1 MTIKLVGSTNGST
14 SLDAPASTTGGADLS
29 FTLPNATTG
38 GIVRTTTTPGAILQ
52 VVSTA
57 KTDAWSESVAASATS
72 SVITG
77 LTVQITPSSTS
88 NKVLILCHISGT
100 CSSSVWQNWSLT
112 RGGARVDAATGDQHG
127 SNRKRNTVGGLPYTN
142 TEIMNNYFFNFLDSP
157 SSTDVQTYGVVF
169 TNGAGATNTTAYVN
183 QGTSSDSASRG
194 SYTSMITAME
204 VAG

>member
-57 KTDAWSESVAASATS
+57 KTDAWSASVGASATS
-72 SVITG
+72 AVITG
-77 LTVQITPSSTS
+77 LTVDIAPSSTS

-100 CSSSVWQNWSLT
+100 MSGSIWQNWSLT
-112 RGGARVDAATGDQHG
+112 RGGSKLDAATGDQHG

-157 SSTDVQTYGVVF
+157 SSTSTQTYGIVF
-169 TNGAGATNTTAYVN
+169 TNGAGGSSGTAYIN
-183 QGTSSDSASRG
+183 QGTSSDDASRG
-194 SYTSMITAME
+194 SYTSTITAME